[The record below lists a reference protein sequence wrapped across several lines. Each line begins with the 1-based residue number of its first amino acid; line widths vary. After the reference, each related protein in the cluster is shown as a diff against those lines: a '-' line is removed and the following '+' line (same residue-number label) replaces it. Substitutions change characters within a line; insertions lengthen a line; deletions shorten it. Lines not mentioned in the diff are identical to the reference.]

1 MENSNNNGKLVGAL
15 LVGAAIGGVLGIL
28 FAPDKGSVTRKKI
41 VGKSEDLADA
51 VKDKFNE
58 FMELARKEA
67 DMVKEKASDF
77 LKDGA
82 AKVEKSRVN

>member
-1 MENSNNNGKLVGAL
+1 
-15 LVGAAIGGVLGIL
+15 
-28 FAPDKGSVTRKKI
+28 
-41 VGKSEDLADA
+41 
-51 VKDKFNE
+51 
-58 FMELARKEA
+58 LARKEA